1 MPISSAAC
9 LPDLPLEGA
18 READEPLPVPDK
30 ARSPLTLPDLPLDL
44 ALEDD
49 DPLLDNARSP
59 LTLPDLPDSETALSP
74 ACCLSND
81 SNFLACDLLS
91 FFPLPY
97 FSTILLSER
106 FKSFS
111 HHSTEGDPFQ
121 SGLQLLLCP
130 HS

>member
-18 READEPLPVPDK
+18 READEPLPEPDK

-74 ACCLSND
+74 HA
-81 SNFLACDLLS
+81 A
-91 FFPLPY
+91 
-97 FSTILLSER
+97 
-106 FKSFS
+106 
-111 HHSTEGDPFQ
+111 
-121 SGLQLLLCP
+121 
-130 HS
+130 